1 MCVGNALCVLEPQ
14 PCVPLTM
21 AMLES
26 WTAGRPGGT
35 SEMLRKAETET
46 EVPEGLMMQR
56 GGADACSTSRR
67 GASTAGLWGWQV
79 SGDIELHRAVPCPEA
94 TLSLPLGAPHTCMKM
109 VPKKV
114 ALSKTSR
121 SLGTCREDE
130 SEAPEGEWVVAVDP
144 SRAALWTQL
153 LALQE
158 EPSPPS
164 CPQTPACPG
173 TAHLLALELYG
184 QHTCLEVGMHG

>member
-1 MCVGNALCVLEPQ
+1 MENALCVLEPQ
-14 PCVPLTM
+14 PRMPLTM

-46 EVPEGLMMQR
+46 EVPEGLMTQR

-67 GASTAGLWGWQV
+67 GASTAGLWGRQV
-79 SGDIELHRAVPCPEA
+79 SGGTELHRAVPCPRA
-94 TLSLPLGAPHTCMKM
+94 TLSLLPWPGAPHTCMKM

-121 SLGTCREDE
+121 SLGTCGEDE
-130 SEAPEGEWVVAVDP
+130 AEALEGEWLLLIPAE
-144 SRAALWTQL
+144 L
-153 LALQE
+153 LA
-158 EPSPPS
+158 
-164 CPQTPACPG
+164 G
-173 TAHLLALELYG
+173 
-184 QHTCLEVGMHG
+184 